1 MDTCSN
7 RIHAEADACPDN
19 WVNEIPSYKLPLT
32 AELYEK
38 LKHLTEPR
46 QQRVANVFLNIL
58 DCAAAVVEAAKTFP
72 PQRRFMRKKN
82 RTPKGRI
89 DRMIVKAKMN
99 RLLQMYLAK
108 HTRIVSTPIPKF
120 PLGTKLSYG
129 PAIVGDGN
137 REVIIPKQPGVKY
150 FINGTEIN
158 PPKYDL

>member
-19 WVNEIPSYKLPLT
+19 WVNEIPSYKLPVT

-58 DCAAAVVEAAKTFP
+58 DCAAAVMEAAKTFP

-120 PLGTKLSYG
+120 PLGAKLSYG
-129 PAIVGDGN
+129 AAVVGENDKP
-137 REVIIPKQPGVKY
+137 EIILLP
-150 FINGTEIN
+150 NGTKITPN
-158 PPKYDL
+158 KL